1 MAWAVCVTI
10 GKGNAM
16 KTLQEKLSSLP
27 AARRKKIDKRTDVLV
42 AEEMTMRELR
52 KARQI
57 TQVQMAKALGVK
69 QEQVSRS
76 EKRADMHLSTLQRTV
91 RAMGGELILTAQF
104 PDGAPVRLIGF
115 SSID

>member
-1 MAWAVCVTI
+1 
-10 GKGNAM
+10 M
-16 KTLQEKLSSLP
+16 KTLQEKLDTLP
-27 AARRKKIDKRTDVLV
+27 ATRRKKIAKRTHLLI

-57 TQVQMAKALGVK
+57 TQVEMAKALGVK

-91 RAMGGELILTAQF
+91 RAMGGELILTARF
-104 PDGAPVRLIGF
+104 PDGAPVRLTGF
-115 SSID
+115 ASMDLTT

>member
-1 MAWAVCVTI
+1 
-10 GKGNAM
+10 M
-16 KTLQEKLSSLP
+16 KSLQDKLASLP
-27 AARRKKIDKRTDVLV
+27 AVRRKKIASRTKVLI

-57 TQVQMAKALGVK
+57 TQVEMAKALGVK

-104 PDGAPVRLIGF
+104 PDGAPVRLVGF
-115 SSID
+115 TSID